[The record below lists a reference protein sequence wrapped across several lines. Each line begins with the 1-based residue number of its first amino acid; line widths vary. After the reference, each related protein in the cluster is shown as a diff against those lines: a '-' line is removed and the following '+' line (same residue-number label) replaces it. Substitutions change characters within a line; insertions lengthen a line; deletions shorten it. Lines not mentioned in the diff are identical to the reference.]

1 VSPML
6 RLRAMTQ
13 EEFDARLPVL
23 YRDYAEDELRAGRAR
38 PENVRLQVAALF
50 ARLLPDGVDS
60 PGQLLFSGVSADGDV
75 VGYIWLALPTA
86 DRPQAWVY
94 DVVVDVAF
102 RRQGYGRALMLAAE
116 EELRSR
122 GIGVLGLNV
131 FGHNAGAREL
141 YESLGYETMTIQMAK
156 DLT

>member
-1 VSPML
+1 ML

-13 EEFDARLPVL
+13 DEFDARLPAL
-23 YRDYAEDELRAGRAR
+23 HRDYAEDEVRAGRAR
-38 PENVRLQVAALF
+38 PESVRLQVAALF

-60 PGQLLFSGVSADGDV
+60 PGQLLFSGVAAGGDV

-94 DVVVDVAF
+94 DVQVDAAF

-131 FGHNAGAREL
+131 FGHNSGAREL